1 MIIEKKSQISQEELL
16 LRVGQGEYEEL
27 ERIMDALKRRYK
39 ELFPGWEVAFL
50 SLPAGSPDSQR
61 EQARLTIEFIKNNWL
76 KE

>member
-1 MIIEKKSQISQEELL
+1 MIFRKKPEISLEDIL
-16 LRVGQGEYEEL
+16 LRIGQGEYEEL